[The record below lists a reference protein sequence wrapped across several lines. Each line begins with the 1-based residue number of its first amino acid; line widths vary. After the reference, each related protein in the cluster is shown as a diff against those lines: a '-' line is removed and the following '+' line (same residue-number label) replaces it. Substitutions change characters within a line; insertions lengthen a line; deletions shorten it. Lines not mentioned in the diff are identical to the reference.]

1 MILDEIV
8 AAKAKELRRSRE
20 ERPLGDLRSRARSA
34 PPLKPFDLRQEG
46 AVSIIAEIK
55 RASPSK
61 GLLREDLDPADLARR
76 YAEGGARALS
86 VLTDREFF
94 RGSPEDLRAA
104 RLSVNLPVLR
114 KDFVIDEYQLWE
126 ARVMLADAALLIA
139 RLLEPRQLADYVAMA
154 REDLKLALLVE
165 VHDERD
171 LERTLDARAPLVGIN
186 NRDLDTFQVSLQTT
200 VRLRPLV
207 PAGVA
212 TVSESGLSTRE
223 DLAILRALRV
233 DAALIG
239 EELVKSPDPAGKIRE
254 LIGAKDAHPG
264 NPGRH

>member
-8 AAKAKELRRSRE
+8 AAKKKEHRRSKE
-20 ERPLGDLRSRARSA
+20 ERTPGDLRSKARSA
-34 PPLKPFDLRQEG
+34 PPLKPFEVRQEG

-61 GLLREDLDPADLARR
+61 GPIRPDLDPADLARR

-86 VLTDREFF
+86 VLTEKEFF
-94 RGSPEDLRAA
+94 KGSVEDLRAA
-104 RLSVNLPVLR
+104 RLAVNIPVLR
-114 KDFVIDEYQLWE
+114 KDFIIDEYQLWE

-139 RLLEPRQLADYVAMA
+139 RLLGPRQLADYAALA
-154 REDLKLALLVE
+154 REDLKLTVLVE
-165 VHDERD
+165 VHDEYD
-171 LERTLDARAPLVGIN
+171 LEAALDARVPLIGIN
-186 NRDLDTFQVSLQTT
+186 NRDLDTFRVSLETT
-200 VRLRPLV
+200 ARLRPMI
-207 PAGVA
+207 PSGVT

-223 DLAILRALRV
+223 DLVLLRALRV

-239 EELVKSPDPAGKIRE
+239 EELVRSEDPIRT
-254 LIGAKDAHPG
+254 LRQLLGAEDAHPR